1 MYNNYKKPIIATT
14 THPAIINYRLKN
26 PNWLLVKINK
36 EIKSIFNIKWRFNSR
51 IKFSFEYKKNV

>member
-1 MYNNYKKPIIATT
+1 MYDNYKKPVIAVT

-26 PNWLLVKINK
+26 PNWILDNIQKKIKVN
-36 EIKSIFNIKWRFNSR
+36 FNIKWRFSNR